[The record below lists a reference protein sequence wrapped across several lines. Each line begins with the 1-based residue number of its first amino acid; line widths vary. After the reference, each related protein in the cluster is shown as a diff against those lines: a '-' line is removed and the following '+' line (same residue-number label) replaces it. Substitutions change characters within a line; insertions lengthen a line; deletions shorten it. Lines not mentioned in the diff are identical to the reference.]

1 MEVMVILPYPPQLQE
16 EHKDPYVLDQDNNIM
31 HESLESKSY
40 SKWLQT
46 MLGTILNV
54 MVILLYPPQLQE
66 EHKDPCVFD
75 QESNIIQE
83 SFKNKSCSKW
93 QKIMLGS

>member
-31 HESLESKSY
+31 QESLESKSY
-40 SKWLQT
+40 SKWQKI

-54 MVILLYPPQLQE
+54 MVILPYPPQL
-66 EHKDPCVFD
+66 H
-75 QESNIIQE
+75 S
-83 SFKNKSCSKW
+83 KSW
-93 QKIMLGS
+93 VIW